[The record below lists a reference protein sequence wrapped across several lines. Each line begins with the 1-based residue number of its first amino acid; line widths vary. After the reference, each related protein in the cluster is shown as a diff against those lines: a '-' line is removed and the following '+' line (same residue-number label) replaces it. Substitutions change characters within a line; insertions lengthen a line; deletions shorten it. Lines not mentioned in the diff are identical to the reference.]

1 MSVKNHSIFSAARD
15 WLWPIL
21 LAGTI
26 FIASGRSQVAAP
38 DVPNVDKFAHFFVYG
53 LLGTLIA
60 RVPSVAGWRGLSVY
74 WAVVI
79 ASVFGISDEFHQSF
93 TPGRSVEF
101 ADWAMDTSGAAL
113 AVFVYAYWQAYR
125 RFLECPLVARS
136 RIETAEQP
144 ASDSAP

>member
-1 MSVKNHSIFSAARD
+1 MKHQSTFSTARD
-15 WLWPIL
+15 WLWPFL
-21 LAGTI
+21 LAATI
-26 FIASGRSQVAAP
+26 FLASSRSQVAAP
-38 DVPNVDKFAHFFVYG
+38 EVPGIDKIAHFFVYG

-60 RVPSVAGWRGLSVY
+60 RVPAVAGWRGLGLA

-79 ASVFGISDEFHQSF
+79 CSLYGISDEFHQSF

-144 ASDSAP
+144 APDSVP